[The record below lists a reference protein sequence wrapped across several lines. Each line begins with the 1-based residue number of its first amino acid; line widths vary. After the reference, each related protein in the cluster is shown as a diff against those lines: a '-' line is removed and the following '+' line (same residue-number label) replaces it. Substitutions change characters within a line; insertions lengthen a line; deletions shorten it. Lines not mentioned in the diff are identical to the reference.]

1 MSGTLWFKHDM
12 DARYDRKHIMMR
24 QQFGAA
30 GYGVYWIIIESLANE
45 EDYELPYN
53 KDTFEIIATDAYL
66 NVEEVETMV
75 DYFIEKRLLEKDG
88 EFFWS
93 DSLRERLSA
102 LEEIRQKRVESGK
115 LGAEI
120 RWRKPEQEKKKT
132 AIKFPEDTTETLIA
146 KWYAEEVKSLSP
158 KNKKLP
164 KNRFQLDAW
173 AYEFDKMMRIDK
185 REMEEIKKVAVYA
198 LKDKFWQGVVLSPDA
213 LRKHFDKIE
222 LQIKNKRKPEEDNK
236 KLSYMQPLN

>member
-1 MSGTLWFKHDM
+1 M

-30 GYGVYWIIIESLANE
+30 GYGVYWIVVEHLANE
-45 EDYELPYN
+45 EDYQLPYT

-66 NVEEVETMV
+66 NVEEVEEMV
-75 DYFIEKRLLEKDG
+75 DYFIEKRLLEKDN

-93 DSLRERLSA
+93 NSLRERLSA
-102 LEEIRQKRVESGK
+102 LEELRLKRIESGK

-120 RWRKPEQEKKKT
+120 RWNKKKEVEKKKQS
-132 AIKFPEDTTETLIA
+132 IRFPEETAECLTA
-146 KWYAEEVKSLSP
+146 KWYAEQVEKISP
-158 KNKKLP
+158 KNKRLP

-173 AYEFDKMMRIDK
+173 AYEFDKMLRIDK
-185 REMEEIKKVAVYA
+185 RDMAEIKRVATHA

-222 LQIKNKRKPEEDNK
+222 LQIKNKNPVENK
-236 KLSYMQPLN
+236 NLSYMQPLD